1 MLTQRGDWKGRP
13 SPIFFYTLLA
23 TLLPLQEPTKPWDDI
38 NIPPWLCYCP
48 WCRYS
53 HLEWHLYCY
62 WRRFLLDIS
71 KLRYYNEIADHSNSN
86 SNKYRWINA
95 SPQITL
101 QCHDE
106 PQGWK
111 RTSKVQES
119 CQKSKRGTEMFV
131 RRQKL
136 RYEMTDSKKR
146 ECHCFVIHW
155 LLYQISILE
164 IGVQDAKAWFGEN
177 WGRICQELRVDDRH
191 LNELSESLPP
201 IVQKG

>member
-13 SPIFFYTLLA
+13 SPIFLHPFGNLITPSGTNQTLG
-23 TLLPLQEPTKPWDDI
+23 DI

-53 HLEWHLYCY
+53 HLEWHLYRY
-62 WRRFLLDIS
+62 WRHFLLDIS

-101 QCHDE
+101 RCHDE

-111 RTSKVQES
+111 STSKVQES

-136 RYEMTDSKKR
+136 RYEMTDSKKKR
-146 ECHCFVIHW
+146 MSLFRIIHW

-177 WGRICQELRVDDRH
+177 WGKICQELRVDDRP